1 MKSISNVAEPQIRWC
16 LEAVA
21 KKSGEWTVT
30 VDSVPFIVGREED
43 CNLKLIDKWISRHHS
58 EIRKSGEHLW
68 IRDLGSTNGT
78 FVNRKKIKQAE
89 LLDSGDVISIGKFE
103 FCVKKIE
110 ASSTVAEETCAMDIT
125 DQFQNLALLEP
136 KLQAL
141 IRDRKVIPH
150 FQPILKFSDKSVVGY
165 EVLGRVADEGL
176 PANPADLLDVAEWL
190 GCGSDLSAL
199 FRETGVDQG
208 RNIPGSPQLFV
219 NTTPLEIY
227 QMNVLLESMEKI
239 HNMAVPNNIVLE
251 INEKAAQDTN
261 EMSRLRSSLIDLDI
275 ALAFDDFGVG
285 QTRLVELAK
294 VPPDY
299 LKFDISL
306 VRGIHLAPKR
316 LHQMVST
323 FVRATQDLGISAL
336 AEGIECL
343 EEAETCQEL
352 GFDLAQGFFYGKPL
366 PLAAI
371 NTN

>member
-1 MKSISNVAEPQIRWC
+1 MALISNVAEPQIRWC
-16 LEAVA
+16 LEAA
-21 KKSGEWTVT
+21 SKASGEWTVT
-30 VDSVPFIVGREED
+30 VDSVPFIIGREED

-58 EIRKSGEHLW
+58 EIRRSGDHIW

-89 LLDSGDVISIGKFE
+89 LLDSDDVISIGKFE
-103 FCVKKIE
+103 FCVKKIK
-110 ASSTVAEETCAMDIT
+110 AATTMAEETCAMDIT
-125 DQFQNLALLEP
+125 DQFQNMALLEP
-136 KLQAL
+136 KLQKL
-141 IRDRKVIPH
+141 ISERNVIPH
-150 FQPILKFSDKSVVGY
+150 FQPILKFSDMTIMGY
-165 EVLGRVADEGL
+165 EVLGRINDEEL

-190 GCGSDLSAL
+190 GCASDLSAL
-199 FRETGVDQG
+199 FREAGVDEG
-208 RNIPGSPQLFV
+208 RNLPGSPLLFV
-219 NTTPLEIY
+219 NTTPMEIY
-227 QMNVLLESMEKI
+227 QMSLLLESMEKI
-239 HNMAVPNNIVLE
+239 HDLASPNNIVLE

-261 EMSRLRSSLIDLDI
+261 EMTRLRSGLEELGI

-323 FVRATQDLGISAL
+323 FVKATKDLGIAAL

-343 EEAETCQEL
+343 DEAEKCQEL

-366 PLAAI
+366 PITEL
-371 NTN
+371 NG